1 MAALQQVGAAAPGP
15 VTPSGSD
22 NARWQAGVIEGQ
34 TAEQS
39 REYAD
44 VAGVDQ
50 ALDRD
55 LALAARA
62 ATLGIELRALGSDA
76 WLLRHA
82 RGGDIGAVRGH
93 GPLLAAI
100 AAFEAPSYTPTL
112 AAGNVAGDVLTSVQ
126 TARGAMR
133 GLGNTGWGTPTMATA
148 ANVLASLGVKDAANY
163 AGNSQVFQQAAMER
177 LWGTLNAAKGP
188 QTEGDAD
195 RAAKTFASLQNT
207 PKANEYILDLAQAR
221 AERDQMKANFFR
233 QALPLGQRAG
243 DLQQIEREWQTRQP
257 SIFNMPSMRKWGQQ

>member
-1 MAALQQVGAAAPGP
+1 MPNAPFKRIDWMPGP
-15 VTPSGSD
+15 
-22 NARWQAGVIEGQ
+22 A
-34 TAEQS
+34 
-39 REYAD
+39 
-44 VAGVDQ
+44 
-50 ALDRD
+50 
-55 LALAARA
+55 ALAALAEAQRLRPD
-62 ATLGIELRALGSDA
+62 LGRQALIDA
-76 WLLRHA
+76 L
-82 RGGDIGAVRGH
+82 VV
-93 GPLLAAI
+93 
-100 AAFEAPSYTPTL
+100 
-112 AAGNVAGDVLTSVQ
+112 NVAGDVLTSVQ

-207 PKANEYILDLAQAR
+207 PRANEYILDLAQAR